1 MESNTSKPIIEL
13 NSVTKIF
20 GDKPEIALSLID
32 QGLDA
37 PSIQEQTSQ
46 VVAAADVSFS
56 VNKGEI
62 FMVMGLSG
70 GKYFSRGNSCSG
82 TRRVGV
88 YMGEQ
93 AAISD
98 CGPTP

>member
-37 PSIQEQTSQ
+37 ER
-46 VVAAADVSFS
+46 AALT
-56 VNKGEI
+56 GEGAQRDI
-62 FMVMGLSG
+62 EHIGIH
-70 GKYFSRGNSCSG
+70 
-82 TRRVGV
+82 
-88 YMGEQ
+88 Q
-93 AAISD
+93 ALA
-98 CGPTP
+98 